1 VKAIRLS
8 VLKNSSNSFLLF
20 MDTAFQNPSKPI
32 ARQSNPVVKNL
43 VNAQLSARVFLVLW
57 VLFVSCSEQM
67 DPLLQKANEEW
78 IQGRNHSAIE
88 MFNEVLKNNPSG
100 NQAEEALFRLGEIH
114 HFSLN
119 NSTQALVYFQEVLQ
133 MNRVGQFGYPAQKYI
148 AEIAEF
154 GLKDYDQAIIEYQNL
169 INNYKHKNEN
179 GNHQYRI
186 ASIYYKKQNHEQA
199 LVELNILLEN
209 YPKSSWAEETKFK
222 IIEILYAL
230 SRCPEAREKYRH
242 FNLEYSESRFKE
254 DMDFVVASCLEEEG
268 HLQEAFNGFKALEG
282 RYIYPAILKMK
293 LVGIEKRMKK
303 QP

>member
-1 VKAIRLS
+1 MDATSEISGNFKSLRFGIDITSLVRNKIVAW
-8 VLKNSSNSFLLF
+8 VFLL
-20 MDTAFQNPSKPI
+20 AW
-32 ARQSNPVVKNL
+32 
-43 VNAQLSARVFLVLW
+43 VFLA
-57 VLFVSCSEQM
+57 SCSEQI

-88 MFNEVLKNNPSG
+88 MFNEVLKNFPSG
-100 NQAEEALFRLGEIH
+100 VQAEEALFRLGEIH

-119 NSTQALVYFQEVLQ
+119 NSTQALVYFQEVMQ
-133 MNRVGQFGYPAQKYI
+133 MNRAGEFSYPAQKYI

-169 INNYKHKNEN
+169 INRYKDKNEN

-186 ASIYYKKQNHEQA
+186 ASIYYKKQNYEQA

-209 YPKSSWAEETKFK
+209 YPRSSWAEETKFK

-230 SRCPEAREKYRH
+230 SRCPEAREQYRH
-242 FNLEYSESRFKE
+242 FTLEYADSRFKE

-268 HLQEAFNGFKALEG
+268 HLQDAYNRFKALEG

>member
-1 VKAIRLS
+1 MDATPNFSDNLIPIQLCPKITGLAVSKTKLAIF
-8 VLKNSSNSFLLF
+8 FL
-20 MDTAFQNPSKPI
+20 AW
-32 ARQSNPVVKNL
+32 
-43 VNAQLSARVFLVLW
+43 VF
-57 VLFVSCSEQM
+57 FVSCSEQM

-88 MFNEVLKNNPSG
+88 MFNEVLKNFPSG
-100 NQAEEALFRLGEIH
+100 TQAEEALFRLGEIH

-119 NSTQALVYFQEVLQ
+119 NSTQALVYFQEVMQ
-133 MNRVGQFGYPAQKYI
+133 MNRAGQFSYPAQKYI

-169 INNYKHKNEN
+169 INHYENKKEN
-179 GNHQYRI
+179 GYHQYRI
-186 ASIYYKKQNHEQA
+186 ASIYYKKQNYEQA

-209 YPKSSWAEETKFK
+209 YPRSSWAEETKFK

-230 SRCPEAREKYRH
+230 SRCPEAREQYRH

-254 DMDFVVASCLEEEG
+254 DMDFFVASCLEEEG
-268 HLQEAFNGFKALEG
+268 HLQDAYNRFKALEG

>member
-1 VKAIRLS
+1 MDVTSQIS
-8 VLKNSSNSFLLF
+8 GNSTPIQSSPNAAGWVGKKILIGILFLGWFLL
-20 MDTAFQNPSKPI
+20 S
-32 ARQSNPVVKNL
+32 
-43 VNAQLSARVFLVLW
+43 
-57 VLFVSCSEQM
+57 SCSEQM
-67 DPLLQKANEEW
+67 DPLLQQANEEW

-88 MFNEVLKNNPSG
+88 MFNEVLKNYPSG
-100 NQAEEALFRLGEIH
+100 IQAEEALFRLGEIH

-119 NSTQALVYFQEVLQ
+119 NSTQALIYFQEVMQ
-133 MNRVGQFGYPAQKYI
+133 MNRGGEFSYPAQKYI

-169 INNYKHKNEN
+169 INHYKDKKEN

-186 ASIYYKKQNHEQA
+186 ASIYYKKQNYEQA

-209 YPKSSWAEETKFK
+209 YPRSSWAEETKFK

-230 SRCPEAREKYRH
+230 SRCPEAREQYRH
-242 FNLEYSESRFKE
+242 FNLEYSKSRFKE
-254 DMDFVVASCLEEEG
+254 DMEFVVASCLEEEG
-268 HLQEAFNGFKALEG
+268 HLQDAYNRFKSLEG
-282 RYIYPAILKMK
+282 HYIYPAILKMK

>member
-1 VKAIRLS
+1 MDVIFQTSPKSTRPNLDATSWVKSQLTAGII
-8 VLKNSSNSFLLF
+8 LLGW
-20 MDTAFQNPSKPI
+20 
-32 ARQSNPVVKNL
+32 
-43 VNAQLSARVFLVLW
+43 VF
-57 VLFVSCSEQM
+57 FVSCSEQM

-88 MFNEVLKNNPSG
+88 MFNEVLKEYPSG
-100 NQAEEALFRLGEIH
+100 TQAEEALFRLGEIH
-114 HFSLN
+114 HFSLS
-119 NSTQALVYFQEVLQ
+119 NSTQALVYFQEVMQ
-133 MNRVGQFGYPAQKYI
+133 MNREGEFRYPAQKYI
-148 AEIAEF
+148 AEIVEF

-169 INNYKHKNEN
+169 INHHKSKKEN
-179 GNHQYRI
+179 GTHQYRI
-186 ASIYYKKQNHEQA
+186 ASIYYKKQNYEQA

-209 YPKSSWAEETKFK
+209 YPRSSWAEETKFK

-230 SRCPEAREKYRH
+230 SRCPEAREQYRH

-303 QP
+303 RP

>member
-1 VKAIRLS
+1 MDAIPWIGDIPISKQTSSHEKGLIGP
-8 VLKNSSNSFLLF
+8 KNF
-20 MDTAFQNPSKPI
+20 
-32 ARQSNPVVKNL
+32 
-43 VNAQLSARVFLVLW
+43 ARVFLLVWIFL
-57 VLFVSCSEQM
+57 VSCSEPM
-67 DPLLQKANEEW
+67 NPLLQKANEEW

-88 MFNEVLKNNPSG
+88 TFNEVLKNFSSG
-100 NQAEEALFRLGEIH
+100 VEAEEALFRLGEIH

-119 NSTQALVYFQEVLQ
+119 NSTQALIYFQEVMQ
-133 MNRVGQFGYPAQKYI
+133 MNRAGEFSYPAQKYI

-169 INNYKHKNEN
+169 INNYKSENEN

-186 ASIYYKKQNHEQA
+186 ASIYYKKQNYEQA

-209 YPKSSWAEETKFK
+209 YPRSSWAEETKFK

-230 SRCPEAREKYRH
+230 GRCPEAREQYRH
-242 FNLEYSESRFKE
+242 FSLEYSDSRFKE

-268 HLQEAFNGFKALEG
+268 HLQDAYNRFKALEG
-282 RYIYPAILKMK
+282 RYISPAILKMK

-303 QP
+303 QH

>member
-1 VKAIRLS
+1 MDAIPWIGDIPISKQTSSHEKGLIGP
-8 VLKNSSNSFLLF
+8 KNF
-20 MDTAFQNPSKPI
+20 
-32 ARQSNPVVKNL
+32 
-43 VNAQLSARVFLVLW
+43 ARVFLLVWIFL
-57 VLFVSCSEQM
+57 VSCSEPM
-67 DPLLQKANEEW
+67 NPLLQKANEEW

-88 MFNEVLKNNPSG
+88 TFNEVLKNFSSG
-100 NQAEEALFRLGEIH
+100 VEAEEALFRLGEIH

-119 NSTQALVYFQEVLQ
+119 NSTQALIYFQEVMQ
-133 MNRVGQFGYPAQKYI
+133 MNRAGEFSYPAQKYI